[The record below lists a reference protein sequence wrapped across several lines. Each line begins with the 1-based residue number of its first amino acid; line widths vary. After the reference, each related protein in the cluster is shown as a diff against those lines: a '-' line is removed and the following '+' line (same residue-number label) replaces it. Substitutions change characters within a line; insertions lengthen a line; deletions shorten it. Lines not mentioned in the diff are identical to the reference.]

1 MSLRHAVALVA
12 FVSAIAS
19 QAALDVDSQGV
30 VALQKALGSSATWTM
45 ERKFPESVRTL
56 VSTGT
61 VDCVV
66 GTGIQWR
73 VLHPFPSS
81 VEMTVDSMVFEDEDG
96 RRVKK
101 LADMP
106 YYSAIREKADDF
118 ARGDVLVCPG
128 LRRLGADDEAKAVG
142 AASAFHVCRAV
153 RRPGFYKRRA
163 SCRRRRGFGHPLC
176 GAVAWQI
183 GESSPVWWCR

>member
-106 YYSAIREKADDF
+106 YYSAIREKADAF
-118 ARGDVLVCPG
+118 ARGDTSAFDELFEMSSSAPDCGGWVLTMKPKQSA
-128 LRRLGADDEAKAVG
+128 LRRLFTSVELSGDRAFTNAVL
-142 AASAFHVCRAV
+142 RAGDGGV
-153 RRPGFYKRRA
+153 SVIRFMERP
-163 SCRRRRGFGHPLC
+163 RGK
-176 GAVAWQI
+176 
-183 GESSPVWWCR
+183 

>member
-30 VALQKALGSSATWTM
+30 AALQKALGSSATWTM

-106 YYSAIREKADDF
+106 YYSAIREKADAF
-118 ARGDVLVCPG
+118 ARGDTSAFDELFEMSSSALDCGGWVLTMKPKQSA
-128 LRRLGADDEAKAVG
+128 LRRLFTSVELSGDRAFTNAVLHAG
-142 AASAFHVCRAV
+142 DGGVSVIRFMER
-153 RRPGFYKRRA
+153 
-163 SCRRRRGFGHPLC
+163 SRGK
-176 GAVAWQI
+176 
-183 GESSPVWWCR
+183 